1 MVTPCV
7 QNLKILVQNDNSQK
21 FPKSLFCLQ
30 KSLRTAILKTKKASS
45 MRLFEVTAWN
55 DPFPGITMIRNSL
68 LLISLTSLAKASAND
83 IFFLSTN
90 DKTYS
95 QSLET
100 TVEWSTTSA
109 IVESN
114 SKQEIEM
121 LMETIK
127 YKKESPILQGMF
139 QFYCNA

>member
-1 MVTPCV
+1 
-7 QNLKILVQNDNSQK
+7 
-21 FPKSLFCLQ
+21 
-30 KSLRTAILKTKKASS
+30 

-100 TVEWSTTSA
+100 TMEWSTKSA

-127 YKKESPILQGMF
+127 CKRRVLVYKGCSSSTATHNVTAKILIIHEL
-139 QFYCNA
+139 NVRILEKIRR